1 MAKKSKEANSNH
13 ILFSSKTTSID
24 NKPLQKNKQR
34 RKFQVSNGYLLEFD
48 QLARVLFFM
57 SKNRDAKKITR
68 IALQEDTG
76 LANRQIESLVSIG
89 AAMGLIQPG
98 RQTLT
103 PVGLIIA
110 GHDIFL
116 ENKATLE
123 WCHYSGSG
131 SYRNLIWYEVF
142 NSLLSESGAMTQDE
156 WMKTLRRHLAGQYT
170 ERTIGKHL
178 YEEVRFVADAYLEK
192 NLSNLELLHRTSDL
206 RLYLRRY
213 GNVTPLVL
221 SAMIY
226 DFCTARE
233 TQLFQVSEMVTTPG
247 SPAAVFGLDTS
258 FFRQQIEGL
267 HDQGWLR
274 YETTHNLDQIRLRP
288 NLSSISFLTAYF
300 EDREPSEDTKLSQG
314 DLF

>member
-1 MAKKSKEANSNH
+1 MAKKLKEANSNH
-13 ILFSSKTTSID
+13 TLFSSKTTSTD

-57 SKNRDAKKITR
+57 SENRDAKKITR

-103 PVGLIIA
+103 PIGLIIA
-110 GHDIFL
+110 SHDIFL

-131 SYRNLIWYEVF
+131 SYRNLVWYEIF

-156 WMKTLRRHLAGQYT
+156 WMETLRRNLAEQYT

-192 NLSNLELLHRTSDL
+192 NLSKYHSVLTEIENLIRIGILSEGVPMKLQSLSEKQKIIKNFDQCLEWYNAWAVKNNFGKEYTNDE
-206 RLYLRRY
+206 
-213 GNVTPLVL
+213 L
-221 SAMIY
+221 SAI
-226 DFCTARE
+226 AIAEEKRLVAPLSH
-233 TQLFQVSEMVTTPG
+233 QLPY
-247 SPAAVFGLDTS
+247 A
-258 FFRQQIEGL
+258 
-267 HDQGWLR
+267 
-274 YETTHNLDQIRLRP
+274 
-288 NLSSISFLTAYF
+288 
-300 EDREPSEDTKLSQG
+300 
-314 DLF
+314 